1 MNTAP
6 MFWRRSLPRL
16 LAIGYLLLAAAFGVF
31 AIVTSAQSSPANQ
44 SSPRPAESKPAPEK
58 SPEAQQAAKPNA
70 HHFDRVVIIVLEN
83 ADYEVAVRDKN
94 LAELA
99 TQGASFSNFH
109 ALFHPS
115 YPNYLAMVAGTD
127 FGTHRRG
134 RIFGDKQVNF
144 PADAAHKTI
153 ADRLIEAGLDWK
165 NYAEELPDVPCP
177 FRIYSQHVANSKK
190 GDYARK
196 HVPFLSFQQVQQ
208 KWCDHV
214 VPVDSG
220 KSDNWFARDA
230 KKGLVAY
237 SFFSPNMDDDGHN
250 SSVRIAGEWL
260 KDFLDK
266 NFPEKVRQGTLVIVT
281 FDESGGN
288 SDNRIFTLFFGDMV
302 KEAREQD
309 PKVLG
314 RHYNHYNLLRTI
326 EENFGLEPLTEND
339 REAALITDIWK

>member
-1 MNTAP
+1 MD
-6 MFWRRSLPRL
+6 L
-16 LAIGYLLLAAAFGVF
+16 
-31 AIVTSAQSSPANQ
+31 
-44 SSPRPAESKPAPEK
+44 
-58 SPEAQQAAKPNA
+58 
-70 HHFDRVVIIVLEN
+70 
-83 ADYEVAVRDKN
+83 
-94 LAELA
+94 
-99 TQGASFSNFH
+99 
-109 ALFHPS
+109 
-115 YPNYLAMVAGTD
+115 
-127 FGTHRRG
+127 
-134 RIFGDKQVNF
+134 
-144 PADAAHKTI
+144 
-153 ADRLIEAGLDWK
+153 
-165 NYAEELPDVPCP
+165 
-177 FRIYSQHVANSKK
+177 
-190 GDYARK
+190 
-196 HVPFLSFQQVQQ
+196 QQ

-214 VPVDSG
+214 VQVDSG

-237 SFFSPNMDDDGHN
+237 SFFSPNMDDDGHD